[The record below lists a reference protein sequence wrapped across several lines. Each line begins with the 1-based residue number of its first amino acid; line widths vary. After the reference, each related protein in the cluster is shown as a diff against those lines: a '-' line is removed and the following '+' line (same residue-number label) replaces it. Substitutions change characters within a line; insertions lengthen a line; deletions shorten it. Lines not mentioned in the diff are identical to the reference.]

1 MTGIKKLALG
11 LVVTVL
17 ACSTA
22 FADSITFQTAAGTN
36 ETSGGQPVAAK
47 AVVTTAAGVVT
58 VQLWNLLGLDGNPS
72 ISNAG
77 QLLSDFQFKLSSS
90 SATVSY
96 ATGTSGSATLI
107 DVGSGGA
114 VTSAGSTAQLGWG
127 LSLGGTTISLEG
139 LGGTATPSE
148 LLLGAACSSGK
159 YCNANRSITGNGPH
173 NPFALNYAT
182 FTIDDSA
189 ITSATTASN
198 AIFSFGTASGDNV
211 PGIPASPVPEPPSLL
226 LFASGLLGL
235 ATVTRRRVA
244 QAE

>member
-22 FADSITFQTAAGTN
+22 FANSITFQTAAGTN

-77 QLLSDFQFKLSSS
+77 QLLSDFHFTLSSS
-90 SATVSY
+90 AASVSY
-96 ATGTSGSATLI
+96 AAGTSGSANLI
-107 DVGSGGA
+107 DVGSGGEA
-114 VTSAGSTAQLGWG
+114 TSAGSTAQLGWG
-127 LSLGGTTISLEG
+127 LSLGGTTITLDG
-139 LGGTATPSE
+139 LGGTATPSN
-148 LLLGAACSSGK
+148 LLLGAACSSGA
-159 YCNANRSITGNGPH
+159 YCNANRSIASNGPH

-189 ITSATTASN
+189 ITSATTVSD

-211 PGIPASPVPEPPSLL
+211 PGIPSTVPEPPSVL

-235 ATVTRRRVA
+235 AALTRRRVA
-244 QAE
+244 QGE